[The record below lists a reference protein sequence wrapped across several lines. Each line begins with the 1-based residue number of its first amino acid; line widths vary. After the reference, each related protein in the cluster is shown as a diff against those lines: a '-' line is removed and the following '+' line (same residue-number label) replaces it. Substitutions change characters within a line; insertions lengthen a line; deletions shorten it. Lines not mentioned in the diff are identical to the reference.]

1 MPQIV
6 RGDEERLRSLIM
18 RLIENSH
25 NRHLVTL
32 NTVNPIKIFFYFSS
46 AIEADNEIDSD
57 DLNGENEHL
66 KTWLVFKIIDCGK
79 YLNSR

>member
-32 NTVNPIKIFFYFSS
+32 NTVNPIKIFFYLSS

-57 DLNGENEHL
+57 DLNGESEQLNTKL
-66 KTWLVFKIIDCGK
+66 IFKVIDYGK
-79 YLNSR
+79 YMNSG